1 MQYRYR
7 ALQHKKW
14 QYTTLSSAHLSP
26 RKFVT
31 FLYTAS
37 QFSTMDTLTR
47 NFYLPDTMMDNWP
60 WPRVLNPHY
69 EAMKL
74 EVEAW
79 RRDFK
84 ALGPDAHEANVI

>member
-1 MQYRYR
+1 MTVYNIVIS
-7 ALQHKKW
+7 LP
-14 QYTTLSSAHLSP
+14 P

-37 QFSTMDTLTR
+37 QFFTMDTLPRT
-47 NFYLPDTMMDNWP
+47 FYFPDTMMDNWP

-79 RRDFK
+79 RYDFK
-84 ALGPDAHEANVI
+84 ALGPEVHEAFDKCDIGLTYLTSP